1 MQWNPIMR
9 RKYTCLINEFP
20 NSHRG
25 SKIQHH
31 CRGWEWHCPNI
42 VIENNQYCF
51 AISYIR
57 YIFILL
63 KIIVHLIKIH
73 KQQRSYKHV
82 KTLNGFWLIVVK
94 ITQKLIFKRQ
104 FFTVWARF
112 AIVGDDLLM
121 SLWYIQI
128 LTCLKCLIVVQWCNT
143 VGLLCCN
150 TNCWP
155 VVTFFSANS
164 IIRSGQQEG
173 IINIFQVLQIITLLI
188 YISFT
193 SYI

>member
-1 MQWNPIMR
+1 MEWNPIMHR
-9 RKYTCLINEFP
+9 TYTCLINEFP

-31 CRGWEWHCPNI
+31 YRGWEWHCPNI

-104 FFTVWARF
+104 FFTVWACF
-112 AIVGDDLLM
+112 AIVDDGRLM
-121 SLWYIQI
+121 SLWYTVPVIETWLLLAVLKVPIGGDGSNIQN
-128 LTCLKCLIVVQWCNT
+128 LPFKKRL
-143 VGLLCCN
+143 
-150 TNCWP
+150 
-155 VVTFFSANS
+155 
-164 IIRSGQQEG
+164 
-173 IINIFQVLQIITLLI
+173 
-188 YISFT
+188 
-193 SYI
+193 

>member
-1 MQWNPIMR
+1 MNFQILTEEV
-9 RKYTCLINEFP
+9 KH
-20 NSHRG
+20 HR
-25 SKIQHH
+25 
-31 CRGWEWHCPNI
+31 RGWEWHCPNI

-57 YIFILL
+57 YIFILV

-112 AIVGDDLLM
+112 AIVGDDRLM